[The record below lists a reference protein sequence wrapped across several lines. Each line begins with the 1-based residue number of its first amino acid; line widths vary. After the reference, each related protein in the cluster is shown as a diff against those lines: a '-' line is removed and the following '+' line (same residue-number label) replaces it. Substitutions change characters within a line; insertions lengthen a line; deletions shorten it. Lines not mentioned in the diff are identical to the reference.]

1 VAIELDPPYK
11 SLTFMSPLSED
22 RADRLVRVI
31 AEANPTTVLDIGC
44 GWAELLLRVLTTCP
58 RTTGIGVDSDSAVI
72 SHGLELAAERG
83 LSERT
88 RLIAGDATVNLPA
101 QVDAVICIGA
111 TQVWNEQGAPL
122 GPMNYRK
129 AFLGIR
135 SLVEQASHVVYGEGI
150 WSVPPTS
157 QATAPLGGRDDE
169 FQQLGEL
176 VELAVDC
183 GFMPI
188 AQHVADQDEWD
199 HFESGYSACYAHWL
213 SQHPRDH
220 PDAPE
225 VRERARRQRAGYFG
239 GYRGILGM
247 AYLELVAV

>member
-22 RADRLVRVI
+22 RADRLVRFV
-31 AEANPTTVLDIGC
+31 AKANPTTVLDIGC
-44 GWAELLLRVLTTCP
+44 GWAELLLRVLTSCP
-58 RTTGIGVDSDSAVI
+58 RTTGVGVDCDSAVI
-72 SHGLELAAERG
+72 DHGLELATERG
-83 LSERT
+83 LSGRIT
-88 RLIAGDATVNLPA
+88 LIVGDATANFPT
-101 QVDAVICIGA
+101 QVDAVVCIGA
-111 TQVWNEQGAPL
+111 THVWNEQGAPL

-129 AFLGIR
+129 ALLSIR
-135 SLVEQASHVVYGEGI
+135 SLVEQGSHVIYGEGI

-157 QATAPLGGRDDE
+157 KATAPLAGRDDE
-169 FQQLGEL
+169 FHELGDL

-183 GFMPI
+183 GFMPM

-199 HFESGYSACYAHWL
+199 HFESGYSACYARWL

-225 VRERARRQRAGYFG
+225 VRERARQQRASYMG